1 MARPD
6 KRNRRHEQKA
16 MRRNKEIARQ
26 RDALEKKEEQDK
38 LLKEDRDKLFRDSVA
53 ETALVGAGKIKV
65 SKDNESITFTDENGI
80 SVEHDIDHIEIVRQD
95 SEDWKT
101 YVETGGDS
109 SIPAG
114 SVAVKIVTNWN
125 DTSPSFR
132 PVKRILTTM
141 TKKSAESFIKV
152 FKHKHRYNKLAPN
165 GIYDNLN
172 GSQKHDHSG
181 DDMLSEIISSIHPS
195 TRQVQPWEVAV
206 DSMEEASRILKDKGL
221 TDSLREQVKARIKH
235 AASLDPMGEILIK
248 DIGEEADAFKSM
260 ASPAVDYYGLTS
272 TDISPG
278 IDNKELNLAYD
289 LVSDVTTRRIRF
301 DQLNYPV
308 WEGHTTH
315 PTRNEGF
322 ITKPPFPS
330 MYIQFNDFVDL
341 PSLESDYFLVGSELY
356 TPEWEVNDATNPL
369 SRITKEM
376 TISVGAIAFSDEA
389 QHILVRKNK
398 TTSAART
405 ILPQVGEKW
414 TITPPRGTTSAYDGY
429 SSVSNDSIMLG
440 YLHWWGLLADSNHQ
454 SISRINQGA
463 YFGINT
469 GAIWVPLSKITG
481 GPVSEIV
488 PASDVFKININGMA
502 THLIPAGSGIESP
515 VLPEGWDQGLPL
527 PHLQTH
533 LRHELYTLQ
542 NLHHR
547 GSAFH

>member
-1 MARPD
+1 
-6 KRNRRHEQKA
+6 
-16 MRRNKEIARQ
+16 
-26 RDALEKKEEQDK
+26 
-38 LLKEDRDKLFRDSVA
+38 
-53 ETALVGAGKIKV
+53 
-65 SKDNESITFTDENGI
+65 
-80 SVEHDIDHIEIVRQD
+80 
-95 SEDWKT
+95 
-101 YVETGGDS
+101 
-109 SIPAG
+109 
-114 SVAVKIVTNWN
+114 
-125 DTSPSFR
+125 
-132 PVKRILTTM
+132 
-141 TKKSAESFIKV
+141 
-152 FKHKHRYNKLAPN
+152 
-165 GIYDNLN
+165 
-172 GSQKHDHSG
+172 
-181 DDMLSEIISSIHPS
+181 MLSDIIDSIHPS
-195 TRQVQPWEVAV
+195 TRQVQHHDVAIE
-206 DSMEEASRILKDKGL
+206 SMEEASLILKDQGL
-221 TDSLREQVKARIKH
+221 TEGLREQVKARIKH

-248 DIGEEADAFKSM
+248 EVGEREASSLSL
-260 ASPAVDYYGLTS
+260 SPAVDYYGLTS

-289 LVSDVTTRRIRF
+289 LVSDETTRRIKF

-322 ITKPPFPS
+322 ITKPPFPR
-330 MYIQFNDFVDL
+330 MYIQFNDFVYL

-376 TISVGAIAFSDEA
+376 TISIGSIAFSDEN
-389 QHILVRKNK
+389 R
-398 TTSAART
+398 TTSAARA

-463 YFGINT
+463 YFDINT

-515 VLPEGWDQGLPL
+515 VLPEGWDQGRKLNLFEDTAMRVGDIFMYMMNYMTSPRMQTEEIQAPRAERRRAQKTGSQPPPPWTTISYKPPSNTKQNSASTGTGSKHSYMYDVRGHWKKQ
-527 PHLQTH
+527 PHGPRRS
-533 LRHELYTLQ
+533 LRKLIWIDNHYSGLDNATYIPRNRLVDEKEE
-542 NLHHR
+542 
-547 GSAFH
+547 FEIED